1 MSKTLIWFHWWC
13 QHKNRHRRVSTNQPH
28 GLYILTSCIYY
39 DFYAFS
45 LHSPLFGRT
54 MARLNLKP
62 EGSIM
67 HTDGKSPRRDAVAS
81 VVAEALE
88 QSDVINVRTIA
99 AEVQTRFAQL
109 AIAARD
115 IEAIVLQIAERHS
128 VAVKFDPPNR
138 QASGL
143 CDIVRPHNQSPPLM
157 DMPLSE

>member
-1 MSKTLIWFHWWC
+1 
-13 QHKNRHRRVSTNQPH
+13 
-28 GLYILTSCIYY
+28 
-39 DFYAFS
+39 
-45 LHSPLFGRT
+45 
-54 MARLNLKP
+54 
-62 EGSIM
+62 M

-109 AIAARD
+109 SIAAQE
-115 IEAIVLQIAERHS
+115 IETIVLQIAQHRS
-128 VAVKFDPPNR
+128 VAVKFDRPDR

-143 CDIVRPHNQSPPLM
+143 SDIARVHSQSQPQM